1 MTKKFLVSILVAVIL
16 SGVFSVCFAN
26 EDNGSNNINLG
37 NEITRSFDKT
47 EDSAKNLV
55 NGTMEAEQKMEN
67 GAKDMGQRIENGARD
82 MGQRIENGA
91 RDMGQKI
98 ENGVRDVSGAV
109 TENRNNY
116 STTRTTT
123 SASINADNTIA
134 GMTTNTWMWII
145 FAVAGIIILSAI
157 WYYAVQNKDTKNN

>member
-16 SGVFSVCFAN
+16 SVVFSVCFAN

-67 GAKDMGQRIENGARD
+67 GAKDMGQR
-82 MGQRIENGA
+82 
-91 RDMGQKI
+91 I

>member
-67 GAKDMGQRIENGARD
+67 GAKD

>member
-82 MGQRIENGA
+82 MR
-91 RDMGQKI
+91 QKI

-123 SASINADNTIA
+123 SASTNADNTIA

>member
-16 SGVFSVCFAN
+16 SVVFSVCFAN

-67 GAKDMGQRIENGARD
+67 GAK
-82 MGQRIENGA
+82 
-91 RDMGQKI
+91 DMGQKI

>member
-82 MGQRIENGA
+82 ME
-91 RDMGQKI
+91 QKI

>member
-1 MTKKFLVSILVAVIL
+1 MTKKFLVSILIAVIL
-16 SGVFSVCFAN
+16 SVVFSVCFAN

-67 GAKDMGQRIENGARD
+67 GAKD

>member
-16 SGVFSVCFAN
+16 SVVFSVCFAN

-55 NGTMEAEQKMEN
+55 NGTMEAEQK
-67 GAKDMGQRIENGARD
+67 
-82 MGQRIENGA
+82 IENGA

>member
-16 SGVFSVCFAN
+16 SVVFSVCFAN

-55 NGTMEAEQKMEN
+55 NGTMEAEQKM
-67 GAKDMGQRIENGARD
+67 
-82 MGQRIENGA
+82 ENGA